1 MKKRMK
7 IEDIRKAGLEALD
20 KTLGPDGMIRFL
32 NEFSY
37 GSGNYSKDRHKYLD
51 TYDVDAIYEEIK
63 KK

>member
-7 IEDIRKAGLEALD
+7 IEEIRKAGLEALD

-37 GSGNYSKDRHKYLD
+37 GSGNYTKDRHKYLD
-51 TYDVDAIYEEIK
+51 SYDVDSISKDLK